1 MMQERGYLRIGDGAR
16 YLGISP
22 STLRNWERTGKIAT
36 YRHPINNYRLFK
48 QADLDALL
56 QQIDRSRRDPS
67 TGTVL
72 VEQECAA
79 PAEETSR

>member
-1 MMQERGYLRIGDGAR
+1 MMHERGYLRIGDAGR

-36 YRHPINNYRLFK
+36 YRHPVNNYRLFK

-56 QQIDRSRRDPS
+56 QQIERSRRDPS
-67 TGTVL
+67 TDTVL
-72 VEQECAA
+72 DEHEYVV
-79 PAEETSR
+79 PVKETNR